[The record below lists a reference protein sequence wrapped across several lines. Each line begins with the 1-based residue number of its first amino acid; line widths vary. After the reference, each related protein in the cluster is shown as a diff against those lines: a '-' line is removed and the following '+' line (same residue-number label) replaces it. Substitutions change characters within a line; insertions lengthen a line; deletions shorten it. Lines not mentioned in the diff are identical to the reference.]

1 MGDGRWV
8 GVAQEESP
16 SPEAVNNTLART
28 GEDERER
35 EQKMNPS
42 CRVLYSVG
50 WARGK
55 CNR

>member
-16 SPEAVNNTLART
+16 SPEVVNNTLART
-28 GEDERER
+28 GEGERER

-50 WARGK
+50 WATGK